1 MPNTRHALPAIL
13 IIAAVLTGCSGKS
26 IYQSEPRPEPAVAK
40 KSTAA
45 TLGIPPGHLPPPGQ
59 CRVWVPGKP
68 PGHQARPR
76 GCANI
81 EAFAGPG
88 TWIVYAPVD
97 DGDGKGKGKGKAKGH
112 DKKLVRVHVVDE
124 RRAGVI
130 VWVRVFDAV
139 SGVLVSEER
148 G

>member
-1 MPNTRHALPAIL
+1 MPNARRALPAL
-13 IIAAVLTGCSGKS
+13 LVGAALLGCSGKS
-26 IYQSEPRPEPAVAK
+26 IYQPDPKPQPVSSK

-59 CRVWVPGKP
+59 CRVWMPGKA

-81 EAFAGPG
+81 EAFAPAGS
-88 TWIVYAPVD
+88 WIVYRPMDA
-97 DGDGKGKGKGKAKGH
+97 DGGKGKGNGKAKGH
-112 DKKLVRVHVVDE
+112 DKKVVHVRVVDE

-139 SGVLVSEER
+139 SGVLVSEEQA
-148 G
+148 

>member
-1 MPNTRHALPAIL
+1 MPNTRRTLPAL
-13 IIAAVLTGCSGKS
+13 LVAAALTGCSGKS
-26 IYQSEPRPEPAVAK
+26 IYQPEPKPEPSESK

-45 TLGIPPGHLPPPGQ
+45 TLGIPPGHLPPAGQ
-59 CRVWVPGKP
+59 CRVWMPGKP
-68 PGHQARPR
+68 PGHQAKAR

-81 EAFAGPG
+81 EAFAPAGS
-88 TWIVYAPVD
+88 WIVYGPVD
-97 DGDGKGKGKGKAKGH
+97 SDAGPGKGKGKAKGH
-112 DKKLVRVHVVDE
+112 DKRLVRVRVVDD

-130 VWVRVFDAV
+130 VWVRVFDAA

>member
-1 MPNTRHALPAIL
+1 MLNTRRTLPALFLGAAL
-13 IIAAVLTGCSGKS
+13 IGCSGKS
-26 IYQSEPRPEPAVAK
+26 IYQSEPRPEPAASK

-45 TLGIPPGHLPPPGQ
+45 TLGIPPGHLPAAGQ

-68 PGHQARPR
+68 PGHQAHPR

-81 EAFAGPG
+81 EAFAPPG
-88 TWIVYAPVD
+88 SWIVYGPVD
-97 DGDGKGKGKGKAKGH
+97 GGSGKGKGKAKGH
-112 DKKLVRVHVVDE
+112 DKKLVRVRVVDE

-139 SGVLVSEER
+139 SGVLVSEEQ